1 MRLIK
6 RKKIVNPDY
15 RVGFFSTLFSSGFYT
30 GYFPVASGTFGSA
43 AALLFFL
50 IPDFSDV
57 YVLSASIILS
67 LILGILTSPSMIK
80 RYGSDPSVIVLD
92 EFAGMWITMLI
103 CGFYSTGYLSLIVGF
118 LMFRLFDIAKVFPAS
133 YFDNMKNGFGIM
145 MDDVIA
151 GIYGG
156 FSSILILIVIDYI
169 K

>member
-6 RKKIVNPDY
+6 RKKIVNPEY
-15 RVGFFSTLFSSGFYT
+15 RVGFFSTFFSSGFYT

-50 IPDFSDV
+50 IPSFSNP
-57 YVLSASIILS
+57 YILSASILLS
-67 LILGILTSPSMIK
+67 LIIGTVASSPMIK
-80 RYGSDPSVIVLD
+80 RYGDDPSVIVLD

-103 CGFYSTGYLSLIVGF
+103 CNFFYTGYLSFIIGF
-118 LMFRLFDIAKVFPAS
+118 LMFRLFDIVKVFPAS
-133 YFDNMKNGFGIM
+133 YFDKIKNGFGIM

-156 FSSILILIVIDYI
+156 LSSILILIVIDYL

>member
-15 RVGFFSTLFSSGFYT
+15 RVGFFSMLFSSGFFT

-50 IPDFSDV
+50 IPSFSNP
-57 YVLSASIILS
+57 YILSASIVLS
-67 LILGILTSPSMIK
+67 LIIGIVTSSPMIK
-80 RYGSDPSVIVLD
+80 RYGNDPSVIVLD

-103 CGFYSTGYLSLIVGF
+103 CGFYAAGYIPFIVGF

-133 YFDNMKNGFGIM
+133 YFDKMKNGFGIM

-156 FSSILILIVIDYI
+156 FFSIIILMVIDYI